1 MNREAKGG
9 PRTRYQGSSIEQAC
23 AKSEGFMFQTGSSM
37 VQVKFQADV
46 SGLVMQALSS
56 RAEEDVDS
64 PSGMLT
70 APWKL
75 RSLMAVLNL
84 TTTAHWQERCRVL
97 TDTLPVELSS
107 HTIRYLIRVRRATA
121 RLRESR
127 LKYTQVK
134 EKEVEVGDTHPS
146 QRERRRGR

>member
-1 MNREAKGG
+1 
-9 PRTRYQGSSIEQAC
+9 
-23 AKSEGFMFQTGSSM
+23 M

-84 TTTAHWQERCRVL
+84 TTTAHCQERCRVL
-97 TDTLPVELSS
+97 TGTLPV
-107 HTIRYLIRVRRATA
+107 A
-121 RLRESR
+121 RPVILYVTRFA
-127 LKYTQVK
+127 
-134 EKEVEVGDTHPS
+134 
-146 QRERRRGR
+146 

>member
-1 MNREAKGG
+1 MD
-9 PRTRYQGSSIEQAC
+9 I
-23 AKSEGFMFQTGSSM
+23 
-37 VQVKFQADV
+37 
-46 SGLVMQALSS
+46 SGLVMQALSG

-84 TTTAHWQERCRVL
+84 TTTAHCQERCRVL

-107 HTIRYLIRVRRATA
+107 HIIRYLIRVRRATA

>member
-1 MNREAKGG
+1 
-9 PRTRYQGSSIEQAC
+9 
-23 AKSEGFMFQTGSSM
+23 MFVHKGSSM

-84 TTTAHWQERCRVL
+84 TTTMPRHHGSHRLCAC
-97 TDTLPVELSS
+97 ELSV
-107 HTIRYLIRVRRATA
+107 TLYFTRFA
-121 RLRESR
+121 
-127 LKYTQVK
+127 
-134 EKEVEVGDTHPS
+134 
-146 QRERRRGR
+146 

>member
-1 MNREAKGG
+1 
-9 PRTRYQGSSIEQAC
+9 
-23 AKSEGFMFQTGSSM
+23 M

-64 PSGMLT
+64 PSGVLT

-84 TTTAHWQERCRVL
+84 TTTAHCQERCRVL
-97 TDTLPVELSS
+97 TDTLPVGSSS
-107 HTIRYLIRVRRATA
+107 HTILYQIGVRRATA

-134 EKEVEVGDTHPS
+134 VEVHPS
-146 QRERRRGR
+146 QRERSRGW

>member
-75 RSLMAVLNL
+75 RSLMAVSRSNL
-84 TTTAHWQERCRVL
+84 TTTMPRHHGSHRLCSC
-97 TDTLPVELSS
+97 ELSVTL
-107 HTIRYLIRVRRATA
+107 HFT
-121 RLRESR
+121 RLA
-127 LKYTQVK
+127 
-134 EKEVEVGDTHPS
+134 
-146 QRERRRGR
+146 

>member
-1 MNREAKGG
+1 
-9 PRTRYQGSSIEQAC
+9 
-23 AKSEGFMFQTGSSM
+23 M

-84 TTTAHWQERCRVL
+84 TTTAHCQERCRVL

-134 EKEVEVGDTHPS
+134 VKVVEVGDTHPS

>member
-64 PSGMLT
+64 AEYMKSKPPNSEYKILY
-70 APWKL
+70 L
-75 RSLMAVLNL
+75 RHRWS
-84 TTTAHWQERCRVL
+84 
-97 TDTLPVELSS
+97 
-107 HTIRYLIRVRRATA
+107 ATWSTGA
-121 RLRESR
+121 RIW
-127 LKYTQVK
+127 
-134 EKEVEVGDTHPS
+134 G
-146 QRERRRGR
+146 GC

>member
-75 RSLMAVLNL
+75 RSLMAVSRSKPDHHD
-84 TTTAHWQERCRVL
+84 APSPRV
-97 TDTLPVELSS
+97 TPTV
-107 HTIRYLIRVRRATA
+107 YL
-121 RLRESR
+121 
-127 LKYTQVK
+127 
-134 EKEVEVGDTHPS
+134 
-146 QRERRRGR
+146 

>member
-1 MNREAKGG
+1 
-9 PRTRYQGSSIEQAC
+9 
-23 AKSEGFMFQTGSSM
+23 MFVHKGSSM

-64 PSGMLT
+64 PSGMLA

-84 TTTAHWQERCRVL
+84 TTTAHCQERCRVL
-97 TDTLPVELSS
+97 TGTLP
-107 HTIRYLIRVRRATA
+107 
-121 RLRESR
+121 
-127 LKYTQVK
+127 K
-134 EKEVEVGDTHPS
+134 
-146 QRERRRGR
+146 GRPVTLYVT